1 MARKSRKN
9 TPIAVAEPTD
19 NLTTK
24 AVLSLDK
31 EAKPYQVGIYARL
44 SFESEANKE
53 RDTVDTQIAYI
64 REFINGQDD
73 MVEVCVYAD
82 ISVTGTTFERP
93 EFDRM
98 IHDIRA
104 GKINTVITR
113 DLSRLGR
120 NYVEAGNYIERVFPF
135 LDVRYIAITDDF
147 DTARPGTDLSVPFK
161 NIVNEYYSK
170 DLSKKVETG
179 KHSIWAQG
187 GFSEG
192 TPPYG
197 YYRATDG
204 SRKLLIDEEV
214 SDNVVRIFN
223 MFLDGKGY
231 AGIAKTLQYEGILSP
246 PKYRF
251 YKSGKIELAEKARE
265 WHYSHVKEILQGEYY
280 IGNIV
285 HGKQRKALDTGRK
298 NVKTDAST
306 WQRIENVHE
315 PIIDKD
321 TFYKTRERMEHIKKK
336 HLEASKPKADVPNK
350 PDNILVYKTKC
361 ACCGGSVLIGRHHTY
376 SEKFYYKCKNR
387 RKLAR
392 LCENKYSYDYSEVM
406 DSVFSVIR
414 QHMSLCVEK
423 TKFVQK
429 MNSRKENVLQYDI
442 YVLLNL
448 REEILEVLL
457 PNQYNKRQ
465 LSDELYITSKC
476 FPFEQ
481 KPFLSN
487 LAGKRTSKCNIAEIM
502 EIVNDRHEV
511 EKVLP
516 YLKIEKL
523 ISETGELFFDKKI
536 IASDEAIK
544 KYNSGLDTWEQKNGF
559 KINEKEGVVSI
570 DSYESTTLFI
580 LQRLLELSHN
590 SDREQQKSNEKY
602 LRDCKI
608 EFEDESKKI
617 AMKYLFVSSQ
627 VMLIYGAAGT
637 GKTTLIKYISQ
648 MMSQSKK
655 LFLAKTYTALNN
667 LQRRV
672 CDEENN
678 AQFASID
685 SIVKSSGIIDFDII
699 FVDECSTIDNRT
711 MEKFLN
717 KIKKET
723 KLVFSGDIYQIES
736 IDFGNW
742 FYYAKDI
749 IKTKGASIELLH
761 NWRTDK
767 KELSS
772 LWDEVRKKSPII
784 TEKLSMDGP
793 FSKDLCEDIFQ
804 LTDGEVVLCLNYDG
818 KFGLNNMNQYF
829 QNANKKSEEFSWAE
843 WIFKIGD
850 RIIFLDTRRSSL
862 LYNNLKGI
870 IQNIEKTDSSIVFT
884 IDIKTYLTEEQC
896 KDESFEYVENNNNG
910 TRIKLEVIAWDDE
923 LSEDDRIKT
932 VIPFQIAYAISIHKA
947 QGLEYESVKV
957 VIPSSNAEKITH
969 SIFYTAITR
978 AKQKLK
984 IFWSAETMDA
994 IVKGFTEKKV
1004 ESKTLQL
1011 IKERLKIQDE

>member
-9 TPIAVAEPTD
+9 MPVAVAEPTD
-19 NLTTK
+19 NLTAK
-24 AVLSLDK
+24 AVLSMDK

-98 IHDIRA
+98 IQDIRA

-147 DTARPGTDLSVPFK
+147 DTARPGTDLSVPLK

-231 AGIAKTLQYEGILSP
+231 AGIAKTLQNEGILSP

-442 YVLLNL
+442 YTKQIAKLQNDVRRITANKSGLYEDYREQLAAHEESNSISHQRKLMLDHIQKLPELKDCNIMEFSDDGYSGADFSRPNFVKMMDLVKAGKIQVIVTKDYSRLGRDYLEVGNYMECIFPVLQVRYISVNDNYDSANSFGSTGGMSVALKNLVNALYCKDASKKVRAAKAVLAKQGKYIAAFAPFGYQKSEDDKHMLVPDPVTAPVVQLIFELAIKGMKYTEIANYLNNNGYDSIFEYYQKIGVK
-448 REEILEVLL
+448 RCYERDIGEHMWSASTVMEILYNEVYIGSVINNKTADNIDTGHQVVQRDKEDWIIVENCHEPLVSVEDFKLAHKMIARREVTKRKPNGKWRKSYIRCGICGKGLYKYGNKSSYRCHNGHVSRIRGEELEATLL
-457 PNQYNKRQ
+457 DIARNMALAQ
-465 LSDELYITSKC
+465 LQEFELKTDGGNCPDNLEREIESLKKSKAHYAKLKFEIYDDYTKTNITRDQMAKKTA
-476 FPFEQ
+476 EVKQ
-481 KPFLSN
+481 K
-487 LAGKRTSKCNIAEIM
+487 IAEI
-502 EIVNDRHEV
+502 
-511 EKVLP
+511 
-516 YLKIEKL
+516 
-523 ISETGELFFDKKI
+523 
-536 IASDEAIK
+536 
-544 KYNSGLDTWEQKNGF
+544 
-559 KINEKEGVVSI
+559 
-570 DSYESTTLFI
+570 ESL
-580 LQRLLELSHN
+580 
-590 SDREQQKSNEKY
+590 
-602 LRDCKI
+602 
-608 EFEDESKKI
+608 
-617 AMKYLFVSSQ
+617 
-627 VMLIYGAAGT
+627 
-637 GKTTLIKYISQ
+637 
-648 MMSQSKK
+648 
-655 LFLAKTYTALNN
+655 
-667 LQRRV
+667 
-672 CDEENN
+672 
-678 AQFASID
+678 
-685 SIVKSSGIIDFDII
+685 
-699 FVDECSTIDNRT
+699 
-711 MEKFLN
+711 
-717 KIKKET
+717 
-723 KLVFSGDIYQIES
+723 
-736 IDFGNW
+736 
-742 FYYAKDI
+742 
-749 IKTKGASIELLH
+749 
-761 NWRTDK
+761 
-767 KELSS
+767 
-772 LWDEVRKKSPII
+772 I
-784 TEKLSMDGP
+784 TEKQETLDMQ
-793 FSKDLCEDIFQ
+793 KDLFLDAKQEQ
-804 LTDGEVVLCLNYDG
+804 LTKLSKLD
-818 KFGLNNMNQYF
+818 
-829 QNANKKSEEFSWAE
+829 EF
-843 WIFKIGD
+843 
-850 RIIFLDTRRSSL
+850 
-862 LYNNLKGI
+862 
-870 IQNIEKTDSSIVFT
+870 
-884 IDIKTYLTEEQC
+884 
-896 KDESFEYVENNNNG
+896 DE
-910 TRIKLEVIAWDDE
+910 EVIRYLIDYVLVYDNEHIEIRWNFDD
-923 LSEDDRIKT
+923 
-932 VIPFQIAYAISIHKA
+932 FQA
-947 QGLEYESVKV
+947 G
-957 VIPSSNAEKITH
+957 
-969 SIFYTAITR
+969 
-978 AKQKLK
+978 
-984 IFWSAETMDA
+984 
-994 IVKGFTEKKV
+994 
-1004 ESKTLQL
+1004 
-1011 IKERLKIQDE
+1011 